1 MSSTKPRVLIEDW
14 LPVAE
19 LGIESRREAAP
30 IPGQFPKLKALHVW
44 WARRPLVASAAV
56 VLAGILPAW
65 TRQLG
70 DAFPGHPELSN
81 PAAFKQ
87 WVLKLVGIWGDP
99 IAARRRI
106 AAATERGE
114 KLGAAAYGYRPAFKN
129 LPNNDDIALLH
140 EVLRHTW
147 GGSLPLVA
155 DPTAGG
161 GSIPFV
167 TARLG
172 LPTAA
177 NDLNA
182 VAATVL
188 KAGVEIP
195 VRFGH
200 ELTPELEKYGHRWR
214 RRVEEQLGNFFVYE
228 EGEKYLTYIWANAV
242 RCPRTGGLVP
252 LITDQWLDKA
262 KGRET
267 AVRIVVHDPNGNLL
281 NEPIF
286 EIARG
291 DEIDFDPSAGLMTGG
306 IARSP
311 YDDLAIDDAYIKAEA
326 GSGRFEQVLYAVY
339 YRKTDRSKGYRAPS
353 SEDAAC
359 LERASDYLGKHRAGW
374 EATGCLPT
382 EEIPEISNYDRGHR
396 MYGITRWTEMFTERQ
411 LVVHAV
417 FAEELQRLLTEAE
430 EDLGQE
436 KAYALLTVLGMIQ
449 AKALNYNAR
458 QTSWDVGRQK
468 TRSVFEKH
476 NFTFRWTFAE
486 FQGSHEL
493 PSFALN
499 QVLDSYGQLVTLV
512 GHVSPE
518 SLVESQVQ
526 TPVMVTQGSA
536 AHLSALA
543 SGSVSHLCMDP
554 PYYDNVMYAE
564 LSDFFYVW
572 EKATLGRLYPDFF
585 VDTETDKENEA
596 IANFARFV
604 AFGRRKKQL
613 ADADYTAKMTA
624 IFAECNRVLREGGV
638 MTVMFTHKKAEAWDA
653 LGTAIIDAGFTIET
667 SWPVNTEPETSSHQK
682 NKNAANSTIMLTC
695 RKREQAESNGPIYLE
710 DVEAEIRS
718 AARDAVLRFEND
730 GIGGVDLLLST
741 YGPTLSVISRH
752 WPVYSSTPDENG
764 RDQLLRP
771 EDALSLAREEIVDL
785 RRARLIGQGARTDT
799 LTDFVLLA
807 WDTFAAREFP
817 YDTARLLALAVGGLD
832 VDKLERAKLLKKG
845 SGTVKLL
852 APRERVRR
860 GAESNLPGVRPDAES
875 FTNVIDAVDTALYI
889 AEHDDWPATKRFLDK
904 HGYTSDA
911 GFNAVLQGL
920 VNAIPRTKVKGAWAV
935 PEAGHLDTMCT
946 LYFPDVTL
954 PEATD
959 LAMEDDNKPD
969 ALFEME

>member
-1 MSSTKPRVLIEDW
+1 MSTKPRVLIEDW

-56 VLAGILPAW
+56 VLAGLLPAW
-65 TRQLG
+65 NPQLSEV
-70 DAFPGHPELSN
+70 FPNYPELSN
-81 PAAFKQ
+81 QAAYKR

-114 KLGAAAYGYRPAFKN
+114 TLGAAAYGYRQAFKN
-129 LPNNDDIALLH
+129 LPGAGDMALLH

-167 TARLG
+167 SARFG

-182 VAATVL
+182 VAATLL

-200 ELTPELEKYGHRWR
+200 ELTPELKKYGYRWR
-214 RRVEEQLGNFFVYE
+214 TRVEERLSKFFFYE

-252 LITDQWLDKA
+252 LITDQWLDKT

-267 AVRIVVHDPNGNLL
+267 AVRIVVHDQDGNLL
-281 NEPIF
+281 SEPTF

-306 IARSP
+306 TARSP
-311 YDDLAIDDAYIKAEA
+311 YDDLAIDDAYIKEEA
-326 GSGRFEQVLYAVY
+326 RSGRFEQVLYAVY
-339 YRKTDRSKGYRAPS
+339 YRKTDRTKGYRAPS

-359 LERASDYLGKHRAGW
+359 LERASDYLAEHRPSW
-374 EATGCLPT
+374 EVSGCLPS
-382 EEIPEISNYDRGHR
+382 EEIAEISNYDRGHR
-396 MYGITRWTEMFTERQ
+396 MYGITKWAEMFTDRQ
-411 LVVHAV
+411 LVVHAI

-430 EDLGQE
+430 EDLGE
-436 KAYALLTVLGMIQ
+436 DKARALLTVLGMIQ

-458 QTSWDVGRQK
+458 QTTWDVGRQK

-486 FQGSHEL
+486 FQGSQEL
-493 PSFALN
+493 PSFVLD
-499 QVLDSYGQLVTLV
+499 QVLDAYDQLVTLV
-512 GHVSPE
+512 GHVSPD
-518 SLVESQVQ
+518 SLAESQVQ
-526 TPVMVTQGSA
+526 TPVMVTQGTA
-536 AHLSALA
+536 ANLSALA

-585 VDTETDKENEA
+585 AGTETDKENEA
-596 IANFARFV
+596 IANFARFA

-624 IFAECNRVLREGGV
+624 IFAECSRVLREDGV

-667 SWPVNTEPETSSHQK
+667 SWPVNTESETSSHQK

-695 RKREQAESNGPIYLE
+695 RKREQDESKGPIYLE
-710 DVEAEIRS
+710 DVEAEIRR
-718 AARDAVLRFEND
+718 AARDAVLRFQNH

-741 YGPTLSVISRH
+741 YGPTLSVISRR

-785 RRARLIGQGARTDT
+785 RRARLIGQGAKSDM
-799 LTDFVLLA
+799 LTDFVLLS

-832 VDKLERAKLLKKG
+832 VDKLERAKILKKG

-852 APRERVRR
+852 TPSERVRR
-860 GAESNLPGVRPDAES
+860 GAERDLPGVRPDAES
-875 FTNVIDAVDTALYI
+875 FANVIDAVDTALYI
-889 AEHDDWPATKRFLDK
+889 AEHDDWPAAKRFLDK

-920 VNAIPRTKVKGAWAV
+920 VNVIPRTKVKGAWAV
-935 PEAGHLDTMCT
+935 PEAGRLDMMCT

-954 PEATD
+954 PEATE
-959 LAMEDDNKPD
+959 LAIQDDKPD
-969 ALFEME
+969 TLFEME

>member
-1 MSSTKPRVLIEDW
+1 M
-14 LPVAE
+14 
-19 LGIESRREAAP
+19 
-30 IPGQFPKLKALHVW
+30 
-44 WARRPLVASAAV
+44 
-56 VLAGILPAW
+56 
-65 TRQLG
+65 
-70 DAFPGHPELSN
+70 
-81 PAAFKQ
+81 
-87 WVLKLVGIWGDP
+87 
-99 IAARRRI
+99 
-106 AAATERGE
+106 
-114 KLGAAAYGYRPAFKN
+114 
-129 LPNNDDIALLH
+129 ALLH
-140 EVLRHTW
+140 KVLRHTW

-167 TARLG
+167 SARFG

-182 VAATVL
+182 VAATLL

-200 ELTPELEKYGHRWR
+200 ELTPELKKYGERWR
-214 RRVEEQLGNFFVYE
+214 SRVEERLSKFFVYE
-228 EGEKYLTYIWANAV
+228 KGEKYLTYIWANAV

-267 AVRIVVHDPNGNLL
+267 AVRIVVHDQNGNLL
-281 NEPIF
+281 SEPIF
-286 EIARG
+286 EIVRG
-291 DEIDFDPSAGLMTGG
+291 DEINFDPSAGLMTGG
-306 IARSP
+306 TARSP
-311 YDDLAIDDAYIKAEA
+311 YDDLAIDDTYIKNEA
-326 GSGRFEQVLYAVY
+326 RSDRFEQVLYAVY
-339 YRKTDRSKGYRAPS
+339 YRKADRTKGYRAPS
-353 SEDAAC
+353 SEDVAC
-359 LERASDYLGKHRAGW
+359 LEHASDYLARHRASW
-374 EATGCLPT
+374 EASGCLPT
-382 EEIPEISNYDRGHR
+382 EDIAEISNYDRGHR
-396 MYGITRWTEMFTERQ
+396 IYGITKWAEMFTDRQ
-411 LVVHAV
+411 LVVHAI

-430 EDLGQE
+430 EEFGQE
-436 KAYALLTVLGMIQ
+436 KARALLTVLGMIQ

-458 QTSWDVGRQK
+458 QTTWDVGRQK

-486 FQGSHEL
+486 FQGSQEL
-493 PSFALN
+493 PSF
-499 QVLDSYGQLVTLV
+499 VLDQILDAYHQLVTLV
-512 GHVSPE
+512 GHTSPD
-518 SLVESQVQ
+518 SLVEPQIE
-526 TPVMVTQGSA
+526 TPIMVTQGTA
-536 AHLSALA
+536 ANLGALA

-585 VDTETDKENEA
+585 ADTETDKENEA
-596 IANFARFV
+596 IANFARFA

-613 ADADYTAKMTA
+613 ADADYTAKMVA
-624 IFAECNRVLREGGV
+624 IFAECSRVLREDGV

-667 SWPVNTEPETSSHQK
+667 SWPVNTESEASSHQK

-695 RKREQAESNGPIYLE
+695 RKREQDESNGPIYLE
-710 DVEAEIRS
+710 DVEAEIRL
-718 AARDAVLRFEND
+718 AARDAVLRFQND

-741 YGPTLSVISRH
+741 YGPTLSVISRR

-785 RRARLIGQGARTDT
+785 RRARLIGQGAKSDT

-832 VDKLERAKLLKKG
+832 VDKLERAKILMKG

-852 APRERVRR
+852 TPSERVRR
-860 GAESNLPGVRPDAES
+860 GAERDLPGVRPDAES
-875 FTNVIDAVDTALYI
+875 FANVIDAVDTALYI
-889 AEHDDWPATKRFLDK
+889 AEHDNWAAAKRFLDK

-911 GFNAVLQGL
+911 GFTAVLQGL
-920 VNAIPRTKVKGAWAV
+920 VNAIPRTKVKVGWAV
-935 PEAGHLDTMCT
+935 PEAGRLDTMCT
-946 LYFPDVTL
+946 LYFPDVAL
-954 PEATD
+954 PEPVN
-959 LAMEDDNKPD
+959 LAMHDDKPGT
-969 ALFEME
+969 LFEME

>member
-1 MSSTKPRVLIEDW
+1 MSSIKPRVLIEDW

-19 LGIESRREAAP
+19 LGIESRRESAP

-56 VLAGILPAW
+56 VLAGLLPAW
-65 TRQLG
+65 NPRLG
-70 DAFPGHPELSN
+70 DAFPGNPELSS
-81 PAAFKQ
+81 PAAYRR

-106 AAATERGE
+106 TAATERGE
-114 KLGAAAYGYRPAFKN
+114 TLGAVAYGYRPAFKN
-129 LPNNDDIALLH
+129 VPDAPNVALLH

-161 GSIPFV
+161 GSIPFAS
-167 TARLG
+167 ARLG

-182 VAATVL
+182 VAAAVL

-195 VRFGH
+195 VCFGH
-200 ELTPELEKYGHRWR
+200 DLTPELKEYGHRWR
-214 RRVEEQLGNFFVYE
+214 RRVEERLGKFFVYE

-267 AVRIVVHDPNGNLL
+267 AVRIVVHDQDGNLL
-281 NEPIF
+281 SKPIF

-291 DEIDFDPSAGLMTGG
+291 DEIDFDPSIGLMTGG
-306 IARSP
+306 TARSP
-311 YDDLAIDDAYIKAEA
+311 YDNLAIDDAYIKAEA
-326 GSGRFEQVLYAVY
+326 QSGRFEQVLYAVY
-339 YRKTDRSKGYRAPS
+339 YRKTDRTKGYRAPS
-353 SEDAAC
+353 SKDATC
-359 LERASDYLGKHRAGW
+359 LEHASDYLVDHRADW

-382 EEIPEISNYDRGHR
+382 EEITEISNYNRGHR
-396 MYGITRWTEMFTERQ
+396 MYGITKWTEMFTERQ

-417 FAEELQRLLTEAE
+417 FAEELQRLLAEAE
-430 EDLGQE
+430 AELGQE
-436 KAYALLTVLGMIQ
+436 KARALLTVLGMIQ

-458 QTSWDVGRQK
+458 LGTWDIGRQK

-476 NFTFRWTFAE
+476 NFTFRWTFVE
-486 FQGSHEL
+486 FQGSKEL
-493 PSFALN
+493 PLF
-499 QVLDSYGQLVTLV
+499 VLDQVFDAYDQLVTLV
-512 GHVSPE
+512 GHMSPD

-526 TPVMVTQGSA
+526 TPVMVTQGTA
-536 AHLSALA
+536 ANLGALA
-543 SGSVSHLCMDP
+543 SGAVSHLCMDP

-585 VDTETDKENEA
+585 AGMETDKDNEA
-596 IANFARFV
+596 IANVARFI
-604 AFGRRKKQL
+604 AFGRRKQQL

-624 IFAECNRVLREGGV
+624 IFSECSRVLREDGV

-653 LGTAIIDAGFTIET
+653 LGTAIIDAGFSIET
-667 SWPVNTEPETSSHQK
+667 SWPVNTEPATSSHQK

-695 RKREQAESNGPIYLE
+695 RKREQSESSEPTYLE
-710 DVEAEIRS
+710 DVETEIRS
-718 AARDAVLRFEND
+718 AARDAVLRFQND

-741 YGPTLSVISRH
+741 YGPALSVISRH
-752 WPVYSSTPDENG
+752 WPVYSSTPDEDG

-771 EDALSLAREEIVDL
+771 EDALSLAREEIVGL
-785 RRARLIGQGARTDT
+785 RRTRLIGQGAKSDM

-832 VDKLERAKLLKKG
+832 VERLERAKILKKG
-845 SGTVKLL
+845 PGTVKLL
-852 APRERVRR
+852 TPRERVRR
-860 GAESNLPGVRPDAES
+860 GAESDLPGVRPEAK
-875 FTNVIDAVDTALYI
+875 FFANVIDAVDTALYI
-889 AEHDDWPATKRFLDK
+889 AEYDNWAATKRFLDK
-904 HGYTSDA
+904 HGYTNDV

-920 VNAIPRTKVKGAWAV
+920 VNAIPRTKVKGSWAV
-935 PEAGHLDTMCT
+935 PEAGLLDTMCT
-946 LYFPDVTL
+946 LYFPDVSL
-954 PEATD
+954 LEATS
-959 LAMEDDNKPD
+959 LAKQHDDKPNQ
-969 ALFEME
+969 LFEME

>member
-1 MSSTKPRVLIEDW
+1 MSSTRPRVLIEDW

-56 VLAGILPAW
+56 VLAGLLPAW
-65 TRQLG
+65 NPQLS
-70 DAFPGHPELSN
+70 DAFPDHPELSN
-81 PAAFKQ
+81 PAAYKLWF
-87 WVLKLVGIWGDP
+87 LKLVGIWGDP

-106 AAATERGE
+106 AAATDRGE
-114 KLGAAAYGYRPAFKN
+114 TLGAAAYGYRPAFKN
-129 LPNNDDIALLH
+129 VPDAGDMALLH

-147 GGSLPLVA
+147 DGSLPLVA

-167 TARLG
+167 SARLG

-177 NDLNA
+177 NDLNP

-188 KAGVEIP
+188 KAGVEVP
-195 VRFGH
+195 VHFGH
-200 ELTPELEKYGHRWR
+200 ELTPELVKFGHRWR
-214 RRVEEQLGNFFVYE
+214 RRVEERLSEFFVYE

-252 LITDQWLDKA
+252 LITDQWLDKT

-267 AVRIVVHDPNGNLL
+267 AVRIVVHDQDANLL
-281 NEPIF
+281 SEPTF

-291 DEIDFDPSAGLMTGG
+291 HEIDFDPSAGLMTGG
-306 IARSP
+306 TARSP

-326 GSGRFEQVLYAVY
+326 QGGRFEQVLYAVY
-339 YRKTDRSKGYRAPS
+339 YRKTDRTKGYRAPS
-353 SEDAAC
+353 GEDTAC
-359 LERASDYLGKHRAGW
+359 LERASDYLAKHRADW
-374 EATGCLPT
+374 EVTGCLPT
-382 EEIPEISNYDRGHR
+382 EEITEISNYDRGHR
-396 MYGITRWTEMFTERQ
+396 MYGVTKWTEMFTDRQ

-430 EDLGQE
+430 EEFGHE
-436 KAYALLTVLGMIQ
+436 KARALLTVLGMLQ

-458 QTSWDVGRQK
+458 QTTWDVSRQK

-486 FQGSHEL
+486 FQGAQEL
-493 PSFALN
+493 PSFALD
-499 QVLDSYGQLVTLV
+499 QVLDAYEQLVTLV
-512 GHVSPE
+512 GHVSPD

-526 TPVMVTQGSA
+526 TPVMVTQGTA
-536 AHLSALA
+536 ANLGALA
-543 SGSVSHLCMDP
+543 SGSVAHLCMDP

-585 VDTETDKENEA
+585 ASTETDKENEA
-596 IANFARFV
+596 IANFARFA
-604 AFGRRKKQL
+604 AFGRRKKEL

-624 IFAECNRVLREGGV
+624 IFAECSRVLREDGV

-667 SWPVNTEPETSSHQK
+667 SWPVNTEPEASSHQK

-695 RKREQAESNGPIYLE
+695 RKREHGQSNGPIYLE

-718 AARDAVLRFEND
+718 AARDAVLRFQDD

-752 WPVYSSTPDENG
+752 WPVYSSTPDEDG

-785 RRARLIGQGARTDT
+785 RRTRLIGQRAKADT

-817 YDTARLLALAVGGLD
+817 YDTARLLAIAVGGLD
-832 VDKLERAKLLKKG
+832 VDDLERAKILKKG
-845 SGTVKLL
+845 TGTVKLL
-852 APRERVRR
+852 TPRERVRR
-860 GAESNLPGVRPDAES
+860 GGESDLPGVRPEARS
-875 FTNVIDAVDTALYI
+875 FVNVIDAVDTALYI
-889 AEHDDWPATKRFLDK
+889 AENDDWPAAKRFLDK
-904 HGYTSDA
+904 HGYTGNA
-911 GFNAVLQGL
+911 GFSAALQGL

-935 PEAGHLDTMCT
+935 PEAGRLDTMCT

-954 PEATD
+954 PEITD
-959 LAMEDDNKPD
+959 LVTQGYEKPNT
-969 ALFEME
+969 LFDVE